1 MDIGRIN
8 SLKVARD
15 TPHGIF
21 LEDEEGENVL
31 LPGKYLNGAEKEG
44 DLINVFIYNDSE
56 DRLVA
61 TTETPKIQLDEF
73 AVLEV
78 VDVNKFGVFLDWG
91 LEKDL
96 LVPFKEQNK
105 KMKVGKRYLVRMY
118 LDDDTDRLV
127 ATGKIKRFLSN
138 ESITVAEKE
147 KVELIVFNQS
157 DLGFD
162 VAINKMHL
170 GILYRNEVFRPI
182 DIGDILD
189 GYIKKIR
196 EDGKIDASLQPIA
209 GDHVDKSSEAIL
221 QALNAQGGKLYLTD
235 KSSPEDI
242 YQSLHMS
249 KKTFKKS
256 IGALYKRRLIT
267 MQEDHIQ
274 LVDQK

>member
-182 DIGDILD
+182 DIGDTLD